1 MNILVENIQYRDSA
15 IIEIA
20 LDIPK
25 EIKSKQA
32 ELLLT
37 RRAKHKN
44 KSITYSQEISLDH
57 PVIINL
63 NDLKHLKGN
72 SVSVEEIIDVAI
84 KAEEQLYELRPS

>member
-1 MNILVENIQYRDSA
+1 M
-15 IIEIA
+15 
-20 LDIPK
+20 
-25 EIKSKQA
+25 
-32 ELLLT
+32 LT

-84 KAEEQLYELRPS
+84 KAEEQLYELSLADFNVIKIKYMNEKYGELIGSNRIAQIKNSCHLH